1 MELVKQI
8 IVMILSLLSKENAK
22 SLLDKLFDAVEDW
35 VASTPNTVDDAIIL
49 PLIAKAREILDVPDN
64 DA

>member
-8 IVMILSLLSKENAK
+8 VVMILSLLSKENAK